1 MRHVARGP
9 EIERARRDTFGHDAH
24 GEWAAAHQL
33 AQDVDDAD
41 GAWIHAYLH
50 RKEGDAGNARWYFP
64 GNTEYTTIKLT
75 RAASEDSKSVKK
87 WLDDTSFNWKPYT
100 GQVVLH
106 DSGAN
111 EIMTWEL
118 AHVMPVHWQ
127 IVGFDAMASKVAT
140 ETLELAHL
148 GFLSDKKP

>member
-1 MRHVARGP
+1 MP
-9 EIERARRDTFGHDAH
+9 LNDASKL
-24 GEWAAAHQL
+24 GLANRFSVTIDFAKYDLGSWAQ
-33 AQDVDDAD
+33 AD
-41 GAWIHAYLH
+41 GLSVKWGVAEYRA
-50 RKEGDAGNARWYFP
+50 GDAGNARWYFP

>member
-1 MRHVARGP
+1 MP
-9 EIERARRDTFGHDAH
+9 LNDASKL
-24 GEWAAAHQL
+24 GLANRFSVTIDYSAYDLGSWAQ
-33 AQDVDDAD
+33 AD
-41 GAWIHAYLH
+41 GLSVKWNVAEYRA
-50 RKEGDAGNARWYFP
+50 GDGGNARWYFP
-64 GNTEYTTIKLT
+64 GNTEYGTIKLV
-75 RAASEDSKSVKK
+75 RAASEDSKAVKK

>member
-1 MRHVARGP
+1 MP
-9 EIERARRDTFGHDAH
+9 LNDASKL
-24 GEWAAAHQL
+24 GLANRFSVTIDFAKYDLGSWAQ
-33 AQDVDDAD
+33 AD
-41 GAWIHAYLH
+41 GLSVKWSVAEYRA
-50 RKEGDAGNARWYFP
+50 GDGGNLRWYFP

-100 GQVVLH
+100 GQVILH